1 MHNPLRRALANS
13 ELLSFNVVRRDR
25 WIAEQAARLASG
37 TRVLDVGA
45 GSCPYRRL
53 FAHCKYSA
61 QDLAP
66 LHHDQLRFG
75 AYGTIDYR
83 CDATAI
89 PVPDASFDAVL
100 CTEMLEHHPE
110 PIKVVREIARILTS
124 GGRLILTAP
133 LGSGIHQEPYHYY
146 GGYTPFW
153 YEKFLEEA
161 GFEEVH
167 IEPNAGTLRHCAQ
180 ECIRL
185 AQMTRP
191 FALRMPWVVELIWA
205 PFWLLLLPVFA
216 IAVPLA
222 CKLLDRFDL
231 EKRFTVG
238 YHVTAV
244 RSGSVATAQQ

>member
-1 MHNPLRRALANS
+1 MPNFLRRALARS

-25 WIAEQAARLASG
+25 WIAQQAARLRPG

-45 GSCPYRRL
+45 GSCPYRSL
-53 FAHCKYSA
+53 FAHCQYAA

-66 LHHDQLRFG
+66 LHHDQLRYGGYG
-75 AYGTIDYR
+75 AIDYK
-83 CDATAI
+83 CDATSI

-110 PIKVVREIARILTS
+110 PIQVVREIARILAPS
-124 GGRLILTAP
+124 GILILTAP

-153 YEKFLEEA
+153 YEKYLEEA
-161 GFEEVH
+161 GFEELR
-167 IEPNAGTLRHCAQ
+167 IEPNEGTFRHCAQ

-185 AQMTRP
+185 AQLTRP
-191 FALRMPWVVELIWA
+191 FALRMPLLFELIWL
-205 PFWLLLLPVFA
+205 PFWLALLPVLCL
-216 IAVPLA
+216 IIPLA
-222 CKLLDRFDL
+222 CKLLERFDH

-238 YHVTAV
+238 YHLTAV
-244 RSGSVATAQQ
+244 RSARQVGM